1 VALPRLA
8 GEFTRICEHFEMNLH
23 CSKRP
28 RGDRRG
34 NVIVLTAFF
43 MTVMVAF
50 VALGVDLGFLQ
61 NARVELQ
68 TSADSSAMAAA
79 AELTYYDESLMSQEA
94 LPQDIVDYLEAARD
108 RAVQYAA
115 LNQVC
120 KSAPV
125 VDPNLSNS
133 HSGDIV
139 IGYLAHGADP
149 EGPLDTTD
157 SQKFNAVQ
165 IRVRRV
171 SSQNGEVPMF
181 FGKTLGLSSVATEG
195 IATAVIEKNVKGFRT
210 PDDNETI
217 NVLPYA
223 IDLDTWNNL
232 INSGVGSDTWRW
244 DESTGTVVL
253 GSDSIKEINLFPQ
266 GSGWARKRGTVD
278 IGSNSNTTADL
289 ARQIVQGINKQDM
302 LDLGKALEFDGSGK
316 LTLNGDMGI
325 STGVKDQL
333 ASIIGK
339 TRIIPIFESVSGTG
353 NNCTYTIVQWA
364 GVRVLDVK
372 LTGGKSS
379 KRLTIQPATVVSKYA
394 SPNPDST
401 PTSWFVYTPPKLVR

>member
-1 VALPRLA
+1 
-8 GEFTRICEHFEMNLH
+8 MNLH
-23 CSKRP
+23 SGKRS

-79 AELTYYDESLMSQEA
+79 AELTYYDESLMTQEA
-94 LPQDIVDYLEAARD
+94 LPQVIADYLDSARD

-115 LNQVC
+115 LNEVC
-120 KSAPV
+120 QSAPV
-125 VDPNLSNS
+125 VDPNTSNS
-133 HSGDIV
+133 HSGDVV
-139 IGYLAHGADP
+139 IGYLAHGSDP
-149 EGPLDTTD
+149 QGQLDTTD
-157 SQKFNAVQ
+157 SQKYNAVQ

-181 FGKTLGLSSVATEG
+181 FGKTLGLSSVATEA

-217 NVLPYA
+217 NVLPIA
-223 IDLDTWNNL
+223 IDRETWNNL
-232 INSGVGSDTWRW
+232 INSGTGNDNWRW
-244 DESTGTVVL
+244 DESTNTVVL
-253 GSDSIKEINLFPQ
+253 GADNIKEVNLFPQ
-266 GSGWARKRGTVD
+266 GSGWARKRGMVD
-278 IGSNSNTTADL
+278 IGSSSTTADL
-289 ARQIVQGINKQDM
+289 KRQIVQGINRQDM
-302 LDLGKALEFDGSGK
+302 LDLGKALEFDGSGN

-325 STGVKDQL
+325 SSGVFDEL
-333 ASIIGK
+333 VSIIGK
-339 TRIIPIFESVSGTG
+339 TRVIPIFDSVSGTG
-353 NNCTYTIVQWA
+353 HNCTYTIVQWA
-364 GVRVLDVK
+364 GVRILDMK
-372 LTGGKSS
+372 LVGSSSS
-379 KRLTIQPATVVSKYA
+379 KRLTVQPASVVSKYA

>member
-1 VALPRLA
+1 M
-8 GEFTRICEHFEMNLH
+8 ILH
-23 CSKRP
+23 SSKRP

-68 TSADSSAMAAA
+68 TSADSSAMASA
-79 AELTYYDESLMSQEA
+79 AELTYYDESLMTQEA
-94 LPQDIVDYLEAARD
+94 LPQEITDYLAAARD

-115 LNQVC
+115 LNEVC
-120 KSAPV
+120 QSAPV
-125 VDPNLSNS
+125 VDPNLSNAQ
-133 HSGDIV
+133 SGDIV

-149 EGPLDTTD
+149 EGLLDTSD
-157 SQKFNAVQ
+157 PQKFNAVQ

-171 SSQNGEVPMF
+171 SAQNGEVPMF
-181 FGKTLGLSSVATEG
+181 FGKTLGLNSVGTQG

-223 IDLDTWNNL
+223 IDRETWNNL
-232 INSGVGSDTWRW
+232 INVGTGSDNWTW
-244 DESTGTVVL
+244 DESTNTVVF
-253 GSDSIKEINLFPQ
+253 GPDNIKEVNLFPQ

-278 IGSNSNTTADL
+278 IGSSSSTTADL
-289 ARQIVQGINKQDM
+289 KRQIAQGINKQDM
-302 LDLGKALEFDGSGK
+302 IELGKPLEFDGSGI

-325 STGVKDQL
+325 SAGVDDEL
-333 ASIIGK
+333 VSIIGK
-339 TRIIPIFESVSGTG
+339 TRVIPIFDSVTGTG

-364 GVRVLDVK
+364 GVRVLEVK
-372 LTGGKSS
+372 LVGAASS
-379 KRLTIQPATVVSKYA
+379 KRLMVQPASVVSKYA

>member
-1 VALPRLA
+1 
-8 GEFTRICEHFEMNLH
+8 MYLH
-23 CSKRP
+23 SGKKPC
-28 RGDRRG
+28 GDRRG

-79 AELTYYDESLMSQEA
+79 AELTYYDESLMAQEA
-94 LPQDIVDYLEAARD
+94 LPQNIADYLAAARD

-115 LNQVC
+115 LNEVC
-120 KSAPV
+120 QSAPI
-125 VDPNLSNS
+125 VDPNTSNS
-133 HSGDIV
+133 QAGDVV
-139 IGYLAHGADP
+139 IGYLADGADP
-149 EGPLDTTD
+149 QGPLDTTD
-157 SQKFNAVQ
+157 PQKYNAVQ

-181 FGKTLGLSSVATEG
+181 FGRSLGLGSVATEA
-195 IATAVIEKNVKGFRT
+195 IATAVIEKNIDGFRT
-210 PDDNETI
+210 PDDNETL

-223 IDLDTWNNL
+223 IDRDTWNNL
-232 INSGVGSDTWRW
+232 INSGTGSDNWRW
-244 DESTGTVVL
+244 DESTNTVVL
-253 GSDSIKEINLFPQ
+253 GSDNIKEINLFPQ
-266 GSGWARKRGTVD
+266 ASGWAAKRGTVD
-278 IGSNSNTTADL
+278 IGSSSNSTADL
-289 ARQIVQGINKQDM
+289 ARQIVQGISKQEM
-302 LDLGKALEFDGSGK
+302 LDLGKPLEFDGTGK

-333 ASIIGK
+333 ASIVGK
-339 TRIIPIFESVSGTG
+339 TRIIPIFESVTGSGNT
-353 NNCTYTIVQWA
+353 CTYTIVQWA

-394 SPNPDST
+394 SVNPDST
-401 PTSWFVYTPPKLVR
+401 TTSWFVYTPPKLVR